1 MGRKAEEKRDLI
13 LEQARKIFLNQDFDQ
28 VTMTA
33 IINACGISHGGIY
46 RYFASPS
53 EIFVTLFERD
63 THTLLDAVSISM
75 WEQRS
80 AVDILKE
87 VFKVYQNAI
96 WDPEPNMAARYNTF
110 FKNHPEKQDVKR
122 NQIDRF
128 IKIIAQVLVYG
139 NERGELNS
147 VDSTFWANQLVYYL
161 EGLDH
166 NVSVIGLKQKE
177 VENLFILWLEH
188 LQND

>member
-128 IKIIAQVLVYG
+128 IKTIAQVLVYG

-188 LQND
+188 LKND

>member
-1 MGRKAEEKRDLI
+1 
-13 LEQARKIFLNQDFDQ
+13 
-28 VTMTA
+28 
-33 IINACGISHGGIY
+33 
-46 RYFASPS
+46 
-53 EIFVTLFERD
+53 
-63 THTLLDAVSISM
+63 
-75 WEQRS
+75 
-80 AVDILKE
+80 
-87 VFKVYQNAI
+87 
-96 WDPEPNMAARYNTF
+96 MAARYNTF

-128 IKIIAQVLVYG
+128 IKTIAQVLVYG

-188 LQND
+188 LKND